1 MKVAVFTDT
10 YAPQINGVVTSILTM
25 EAEFRRMGHEVV
37 VFCPRIKNARQ
48 STPTVR
54 RFHSVEF
61 PFQREYHL
69 STPWSRQLKSFKDEG
84 FDIIHAQTPFSLGF
98 TAAFLAKRHH
108 LPLVHTYHTYFEE
121 YIHYIPLPRPVM
133 SWFAE
138 VESRRFCNRCDVVIA
153 PSKQMKEKL
162 LDYDISVPIEV
173 IPTGVVTDTVLSA
186 TEIAGF
192 RARLGLKDDHR
203 LLVFAGRLGLEKNV
217 FFLLESFRAV
227 RRTFSDIK
235 LVIVGDGPQRAA
247 MEEKV
252 RRFGLEGDVVFT
264 GYLPHREVL
273 IAFKAATLCVFP
285 SVTETQGLT
294 VLESMAMGTPVVG
307 IDAMG
312 VGELL
317 HNNVGGFATE
327 GSLDGFSHATIRLLE
342 DLSLL
347 DQKQAQAALRAQTEY
362 SAQALSKKLVS
373 VYEAAIRKR
382 SLRWRN
388 APSLLGR

>member
-25 EAEFRRMGHEVV
+25 EAEFRRMGHEVII
-37 VFCPRIKNARQ
+37 FCPRIKNARQ

-121 YIHYIPLPRPVM
+121 YIHYIPLPRPLM

-138 VESRRFCNRCDVVIA
+138 VESRRFCNQCDVVIA
-153 PSKQMKEKL
+153 PSRQMKDRL
-162 LDYDISVPIEV
+162 VNYDIVVPIEV
-173 IPTGVVTDTVLSA
+173 IPTGVSAEAELTPTDVSR
-186 TEIAGF
+186 F
-192 RARLGLKDDHR
+192 RVQLGLTNGHR

-217 FFLLESFRAV
+217 FFLLDSFRTV
-227 RRTFSDIK
+227 RRAIGDVK
-235 LVIVGDGPQRAA
+235 LVIIGDGPQRAA

-252 RRFGLEGDVVFT
+252 RRLDLEKDVVFT

-273 IAFKAATLCVFP
+273 LAFKAATLCVFP

-317 HNNVGGFATE
+317 HNNVGGFATD
-327 GSLDGFSHATIRLLE
+327 GTLDGFSHATIRLLE

-347 DQKQAQAALRAQTEY
+347 DQKQAEAALRAQTEY
-362 SAQALSKKLVS
+362 SAQALSQKLRT
-373 VYEAAIRKR
+373 VYETAIRKKKA
-382 SLRWRN
+382 S
-388 APSLLGR
+388 

>member
-121 YIHYIPLPRPVM
+121 YIHYIPLPRPLM

-138 VESRRFCNRCDVVIA
+138 VESRRFCNQCDVVIA
-153 PSKQMKEKL
+153 PSRQMKDRL
-162 LDYDISVPIEV
+162 VNYDIVVPIEV
-173 IPTGVVTDTVLSA
+173 IPTGVSAEAELTPTDVSR
-186 TEIAGF
+186 F
-192 RARLGLKDDHR
+192 RVQLGLTNGHR

-217 FFLLESFRAV
+217 FFLLDSFRTV
-227 RRTFSDIK
+227 RRAIGDVK
-235 LVIVGDGPQRAA
+235 LVIIGDGPQRAA

-252 RRFGLEGDVVFT
+252 RRLDLEKDVVFT

-273 IAFKAATLCVFP
+273 LAFKAATLCVFP

-317 HNNVGGFATE
+317 HNNVGGFATD
-327 GSLDGFSHATIRLLE
+327 GTLDGFSHATIRLLE

-347 DQKQAQAALRAQTEY
+347 DQKQAEAALRAQTEY
-362 SAQALSKKLVS
+362 SAQALSQKLRT
-373 VYEAAIRKR
+373 VYETAIRKKKA
-382 SLRWRN
+382 S
-388 APSLLGR
+388 